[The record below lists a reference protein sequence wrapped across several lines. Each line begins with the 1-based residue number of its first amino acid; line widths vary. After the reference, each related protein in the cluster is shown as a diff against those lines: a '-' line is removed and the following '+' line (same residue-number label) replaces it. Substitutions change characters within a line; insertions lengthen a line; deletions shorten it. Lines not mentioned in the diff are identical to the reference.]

1 MKQILRISFVLLLML
16 VVALQVYTLVSSGK
30 KSRRV
35 QVCPTGAI
43 SMRNSKAVIDSA
55 KCIGCQRCVTGL
67 SLEIPLRTEA
77 VAAVVEQSPSKPQ
90 ASEQAA
96 DTHALEHRQEQKIQK
111 PPIKADKIPVNEQ
124 TSHAYAV
131 IPDKC
136 IGCQLCVAACPTQAI
151 SMVDGK
157 AVIDKEK
164 CINCG
169 ICVKGNGVDF
179 QGCPVQAIKAPLN
192 SQLPR

>member
-1 MKQILRISFVLLLML
+1 ML